1 MYRLQVSEYTT
12 DMFVFSDESGYNRNT
27 LARSR
32 GWSLCG
38 RRATKSSFFIRGQ
51 KYTIEAALCVVGYL
65 SYRIQTGAM
74 NSEQYYNWVEQDLVS
89 SSSFSTYLYITND
102 TDIISDS
109 SHESLSW
116 PPKHFDS

>member
-51 KYTIEAALCVVGYL
+51 KYTIEAAFVL
-65 SYRIQTGAM
+65 SATCHTAFKPAQ
-74 NSEQYYNWVEQDLVS
+74 
-89 SSSFSTYLYITND
+89 
-102 TDIISDS
+102 
-109 SHESLSW
+109 
-116 PPKHFDS
+116 